1 MLCVVCMGY
10 EVAFSPAEI
19 NLVKTGAKRQRS
31 KGRVSQVFGTH
42 VTLVLTIEIRV
53 GLDGTNRSRFDLLYL
68 WHVTFSWCCKYEEL
82 KQQWLS
88 HIHDESHK
96 CDSIHVPS
104 HVFLETEPLSAGEWQ
119 SSVCTLTE
127 PGDSSERQLPDS
139 QRTPLTTFHHG
150 LSWLR
155 QSHFTQDTKLAAC
168 KTSALQIFEML
179 FLL

>member
-68 WHVTFSWCCKYEEL
+68 
-82 KQQWLS
+82 
-88 HIHDESHK
+88 
-96 CDSIHVPS
+96 
-104 HVFLETEPLSAGEWQ
+104 
-119 SSVCTLTE
+119 
-127 PGDSSERQLPDS
+127 
-139 QRTPLTTFHHG
+139 
-150 LSWLR
+150 
-155 QSHFTQDTKLAAC
+155 
-168 KTSALQIFEML
+168 
-179 FLL
+179 